1 MERVTYISAG
11 AGSGKT
17 YTLTHLLA
25 EHIAGMRKNEDGE
38 WEPCEQVDPEKV
50 ILTTYTKKAAAEFR
64 EKAKSVLYEEGR
76 NNPMLYEAAAR
87 LEQASI
93 GTVHAVANSFVQKYW
108 YYLGLSP
115 QQKVIAEEDVNF
127 YISQSLAELPTED
140 EIKFLNQ
147 FRYMFSIEKQ
157 RVPGDPSKGSYA
169 DYGFWKDLLVQVI
182 KKSET
187 FGVGNLAESRQKSLD
202 LVGSLYHGNMVMPTA
217 EEIAEVISELLKA
230 ISNAKF
236 KKEETRKEVEESIK
250 KYEHVPQ
257 SISFFWIKDFKDAL
271 SAVVGRKTVAKI
283 APKAVALNGK
293 INIWDSPIVKT
304 MNEQLVNTIF
314 DMAERWKEGYEHYKS
329 QNHLLDYDDMER
341 YMLELLKRDDVRDDI
356 SSSYEYL
363 FVDEFQDSSPIQ
375 VQIFDELSKLMKKS
389 YWVGD
394 YKQAIYGFR
403 GTDTELVKAV
413 VDTIKKGQNGNY
425 LAPPLDTCWRSEPA
439 ITNMVNHVFIPVF
452 EKDDLEEK
460 MVKLEPKTKKADD
473 PVVNDPLRLWNLN
486 YPRKDEAIQEI
497 GRRIAVMVQQGI
509 KPSDIAVLNNSN
521 SDLNTLAEE
530 LRNYNL
536 PVHRS
541 DGSITEEKEKQL
553 LFALLSLLVNK
564 RNSMAMLQIHYLT
577 TPDTS
582 LGGLIDKKLED
593 PEFLSSHSLVQQLFR
608 QSDKFNQQS
617 VSSLVESVIIELDLY
632 GESRHWDTTSR
643 GFNILRTCIEIA
655 HQYEEHC
662 LQLGLPATISGY
674 MNYVDTTEIKTEGD
688 SDGVCLYTIHGSK
701 GLEWKYVILTSLE
714 NDFKTK
720 FYARNYFGVQTRHD
734 SAPSADNLFVPM
746 TITVLPWIF
755 GDAHNPPADILAYIQ
770 GEDKNKDKDLTNSV
784 KSEAKRKLYVGMT
797 RASEHLILAHIKT
810 NHIGDPMKWFHNIG
824 VGTNEPTGDM
834 TKIDIFKSEDPS
846 KPNKDFFTIECLPFP
861 QENKDALIYPSQ
873 RNTDKVLSLQV
884 ENAADAYERRDIQ
897 PSMIESV
904 TEEVTVLLD
913 EPRQRIPIENVR
925 DEDTM
930 AKVGTCI
937 HNIFC
942 AIDVNH
948 NEKFVKDAILA
959 HEMQNHLTNAKPIL
973 LAWDWLVEF
982 MTKQFGPAIATYHE
996 LPFKYESNGQ
1006 ITTGSIDLVWKT
1018 EKGCIVIDYKTYP
1031 NWKKET
1037 VTSPENKHYA
1047 GKHKGQLDC
1056 YEKALSLSGEKVLAK
1071 LIYYPVNGMIVQL

>member
-17 YTLTHLLA
+17 YKLTHLLA
-25 EHIAGMRKNEDGE
+25 NHIANGDVE
-38 WEPCEQVDPEKV
+38 PEKV

-87 LEQASI
+87 LEQACI

-140 EIKFLNQ
+140 EIKFLNH
-147 FRYMFSIEKQ
+147 FRYQFSIEKL

-169 DYGFWKDLLVQVI
+169 DYGYWKDLLVQVI

-187 FGVGNLAESRQKSLD
+187 FAVKDLAESRQKSLD
-202 LVGSLYHGNMVMPTA
+202 LIGSLYHGDMTMPTA
-217 EEIAEVISELLKA
+217 EEIKSVIEEVLNA
-230 ISNAKF
+230 IPLATKI
-236 KKEETRKEVEESIK
+236 KEENRKVLADNIK
-250 KYEHVPQ
+250 KYLDVPQ
-257 SISFFWIKDFKDAL
+257 KPSYIWIKGFKDAL
-271 SAVVGRKTVAKI
+271 SATVSKASIAKN
-283 APKAVALNGK
+283 APKAVNLNGK
-293 INIWDSPIVKT
+293 VNIWNCPIVRT

-314 DMAERWKEGYEHYKS
+314 DMAERWKEGYEQYKS

-341 YMLELLKRDDVRDDI
+341 YMLELLKRDDVREDI

-413 VDTIKKGQNGNY
+413 VDTIMKGQNGNH
-425 LAPPLDTCWRSEPA
+425 LDDPLDTCWRSEPA

-452 EKDDLEEK
+452 GKDDLEEK

-473 PVVNDPLRLWNLN
+473 PIVNEPLRLWNLN
-486 YPRKDEAIQEI
+486 YDKKEDAIQEI
-497 GRRIAVMVQQGI
+497 GRRIAVMVLQGI
-509 KPSDIAVLNNSN
+509 KPTDIAILNNSN

-530 LRNYNL
+530 LRKYNL

-553 LFALLSLLVNK
+553 LFALLSLLVNT

-582 LGGLIDKKLED
+582 LGGLIDQKLED
-593 PEFLSSHSLVQQLFR
+593 PDFLSSHPLIQQFFSQR
-608 QSDKFNQQS
+608 DKFNQQS
-617 VSSLVESVIIELDLY
+617 VSSLVESVIIEMDLY
-632 GESRHWDTTSR
+632 GESRHWDTTTR

-655 HQYEEHC
+655 RQYEEHC

-674 MNYVDTTEIKTEGD
+674 MNYVDNTEIKTEGD
-688 SDGVCLYTIHGSK
+688 NDGVCLYTIHGSK

-714 NDFKTK
+714 NDMFYK
-720 FYARNYFGVQTRHD
+720 FYFWNYFGVQTRHD
-734 SAPSADNLFVPM
+734 TTPSADNLYIPM

-755 GDAHNPPADILAYIQ
+755 GAAHNPPAEVLASIQ
-770 GEDKNKDKDLTNSV
+770 GEDKEKDKDLINSV

-824 VGTNEPTGDM
+824 VGTNELTGDM
-834 TKIDIFKSEDPS
+834 TQIDIFKSEDPS
-846 KPNKDFFTIECLPFP
+846 KPNKDFFAIESLPSP
-861 QENKDALIYPSQ
+861 EDENALIYPSQ
-873 RNTDKVLSLQV
+873 RNTDKVLSLHIDG
-884 ENAADAYERRDIQ
+884 ADTYERRDIQ
-897 PSMIESV
+897 PSMIDSV
-904 TEEVTVLLD
+904 ADEIKVLFED
-913 EPRQRIPIENVR
+913 AVERIPVEKVR

-948 NEKFVKDAILA
+948 NEKFVEDAILN

-973 LAWDWLVEF
+973 LAWDWLVKF
-982 MTKQFGPAIATYHE
+982 MTKQFDPAIATYHE
-996 LPFKYESNGQ
+996 RPFKYESNGQ

-1018 EKGCIVIDYKTYP
+1018 AQGCIVIDYKTYP
-1031 NWKKET
+1031 NWRKET
-1037 VTSPENKHYA
+1037 VKSPENKHYA
-1047 GKHKGQLDC
+1047 GKYKGQLDC
-1056 YEKALSLSGEKVLAK
+1056 YEKALSLSGENVLAK
-1071 LIYYPVNGMIVQL
+1071 LIYYPVNGMIVQLY

>member
-25 EHIAGMRKNEDGE
+25 NHIANGDVE
-38 WEPCEQVDPEKV
+38 PEKV

-76 NNPMLYEAAAR
+76 TNPMLYEAAAR

-127 YISQSLAELPTED
+127 YISQSLAELPTEE
-140 EIKFLNQ
+140 EIKFLNKFCYQ
-147 FRYMFSIEKQ
+147 FSIEKL
-157 RVPGDPSKGSYA
+157 RDPGNPAMGSYA

-182 KKSET
+182 MKSET
-187 FGVGNLAESRQKSLD
+187 FGVKDLTESRQKSLD
-202 LVGSLYHGNMVMPTA
+202 LVRSLYNGNMAMPTA
-217 EEIAEVISELLKA
+217 KDITEVIPELLEAIKKA
-230 ISNAKF
+230 TF
-236 KKEETRKEVEESIK
+236 RTEETRKTVKENISKFES
-250 KYEHVPQ
+250 VPQ
-257 SISFFWIKDFKDAL
+257 NLSFLWIKDFKEAL
-271 SAVVGRKTVAKI
+271 SSVVARATVARQ

-293 INIWDSPIVKT
+293 INIWNSPIVRS

-314 DMAERWKEGYEHYKS
+314 DMAERWKEGYELYKS

-413 VDTIKKGQNGNY
+413 VDTIKKGQDGNH
-425 LAPPLDTCWRSEPA
+425 LADPLDTCWRSEPA

-452 EKDDLEEK
+452 RDDKLEEN
-460 MVKLEPKTKKADD
+460 MVRLEPKKKDASA
-473 PVVNDPLRLWNLN
+473 PVVIDPLRLWKLD
-486 YPRKDEAIQEI
+486 YDRKDQAIQEI

-509 KPSDIAVLNNSN
+509 NPSDIAVLNNSN
-521 SDLNTLAEE
+521 SALNSLAKE
-530 LRNYNL
+530 LRKYNL

-564 RNSMAMLQIHYLT
+564 RNTMAMLQVHYLT
-577 TPDTS
+577 TPDSS
-582 LGGLIDKKLED
+582 LGQLIDQKLDD
-593 PEFLSSHSLVQQLFR
+593 PDFLSSHPLIQQLFKQR
-608 QSDKFNQQS
+608 DKFNQQS
-617 VSSLVESVIIELDLY
+617 VSSLVESVIIEMDLY
-632 GESRHWDTTSR
+632 GESRHWDTTTR

-655 HQYEEHC
+655 RQYEEHC

-688 SDGVCLYTIHGSK
+688 CDGVCLYTIHGSK
-701 GLEWKYVILTSLE
+701 GLEWKYVVLTSLE
-714 NDFKTK
+714 NDMFDK
-720 FYARNYFGVQTRHD
+720 FYSRNLFGVHTRHD
-734 SAPSADNLFVPM
+734 TTPSADNLYVPM

-755 GDAHNPPADILAYIQ
+755 GGAHNPPSEIMASIQ
-770 GEDKNKDKDLTNSV
+770 GKDKKNEIALTNSV

-810 NHIGDPMKWFHNIG
+810 NHIGDPMKWFHDIG
-824 VGTNEPTGDM
+824 VGTNELTGDM
-834 TKIDIFKSEDPS
+834 TQIDIFKSEDPS
-846 KPNKDFFTIECLPFP
+846 KPNKDIFTIENIPSP
-861 QENKDALIYPSQ
+861 EDENALIYPSQ

-884 ENAADAYERRDIQ
+884 DGADTYEHRDIQ
-897 PSMIESV
+897 PSMIDCVAEKV
-904 TEEVTVLLD
+904 NVLHN
-913 EPRQRIPIENVR
+913 EPHQRIPIEKVR

-942 AIDVNH
+942 VIDVNH
-948 NEKFVKDAILA
+948 NEEFVKSAIIA
-959 HEMQNHLTNAKPIL
+959 HEMQLHLTNAEPIL
-973 LAWDWLVEF
+973 QAWDWLVDF
-982 MTKQFGPAIATYHE
+982 MTKKFGPAIATYHE
-996 LPFKYESNGQ
+996 RPFKYESNGQ

-1018 EKGCIVIDYKTYP
+1018 AQGCIVIDYKTYP

-1056 YEKALSLSGEKVLAK
+1056 YEKALSLSGENVLAK
-1071 LIYYPVNGMIVQL
+1071 LIYYPVNGMIVQI

>member
-187 FGVGNLAESRQKSLD
+187 FGVGDLAESRQKSLD

-497 GRRIAVMVQQGI
+497 GRRIAVMVQQGF

-701 GLEWKYVILTSLE
+701 GLEWKYVILTSLD
-714 NDFKTK
+714 NDFFYK
-720 FYARNYFGVQTRHD
+720 FYSRNYFGVQTRHD

-810 NHIGDPMKWFHNIG
+810 NHIGDPMKWFHNI
-824 VGTNEPTGDM
+824 
-834 TKIDIFKSEDPS
+834 
-846 KPNKDFFTIECLPFP
+846 
-861 QENKDALIYPSQ
+861 
-873 RNTDKVLSLQV
+873 
-884 ENAADAYERRDIQ
+884 
-897 PSMIESV
+897 
-904 TEEVTVLLD
+904 
-913 EPRQRIPIENVR
+913 
-925 DEDTM
+925 
-930 AKVGTCI
+930 
-937 HNIFC
+937 
-942 AIDVNH
+942 DV
-948 NEKFVKDAILA
+948 I
-959 HEMQNHLTNAKPIL
+959 
-973 LAWDWLVEF
+973 
-982 MTKQFGPAIATYHE
+982 
-996 LPFKYESNGQ
+996 
-1006 ITTGSIDLVWKT
+1006 
-1018 EKGCIVIDYKTYP
+1018 
-1031 NWKKET
+1031 
-1037 VTSPENKHYA
+1037 
-1047 GKHKGQLDC
+1047 
-1056 YEKALSLSGEKVLAK
+1056 
-1071 LIYYPVNGMIVQL
+1071 

>member
-25 EHIAGMRKNEDGE
+25 NHIANGDLE
-38 WEPCEQVDPEKV
+38 PEKV
-50 ILTTYTKKAAAEFR
+50 ILTTYTKKAAVEFR

-76 NNPMLYEAAAR
+76 TNPMLYEAAAR
-87 LEQASI
+87 LEQACI

-127 YISQSLAELPTED
+127 YISQSLAELPNED

-147 FRYMFSIEKQ
+147 FRYQFGIEKL

-187 FGVGNLAESRQKSLD
+187 FGVKDLADSRKKSLD
-202 LVGSLYHGNMVMPTA
+202 LVRSLYHGNITMPTA
-217 EEIAEVISELLKA
+217 EELKGAINEVLNA
-230 ISNAKF
+230 IPLATRI
-236 KKEETRKEVEESIK
+236 KEENRKVLSDNIK
-250 KYEHVPQ
+250 KYLAVPLEP
-257 SISFFWIKDFKDAL
+257 SFLWIKDFKETL
-271 SAVVGRKTVAKI
+271 SEVVSKSSIAKNT
-283 APKAVALNGK
+283 PKAVVLNGRL
-293 INIWDSPIVKT
+293 NIWNCPIVRT

-314 DMAERWKEGYEHYKS
+314 DMADRWKEGYEQYKS

-403 GTDTELVKAV
+403 GTDTDLVKAV
-413 VDTIKKGQNGNY
+413 VKSISLGQDGNH
-425 LAPPLDTCWRSEPA
+425 LADPLDTCWRSEPD
-439 ITNMVNHVFIPVF
+439 ITNMVNHVFVPVF
-452 EKDDLEEK
+452 EKDGLKEY
-460 MVKLEPKTKKADD
+460 MVRLEPKTKKTQD
-473 PVVNDPLRLWNLN
+473 PVVNDPLRLWNLD
-486 YPRKDEAIQEI
+486 YERKEQAIQEI

-521 SDLNTLAEE
+521 SDLNSLAEE
-530 LRNYNL
+530 LRKYDL

-564 RNSMAMLQIHYLT
+564 RNSMAMLQVHYLT
-577 TPDTS
+577 TPDSS
-582 LGGLIDKKLED
+582 LGELIDHKLED
-593 PEFLSSHSLVQQLFR
+593 PDFLSSHPLIQHLFS
-608 QSDKFNQQS
+608 QHDMFNQQS
-617 VSSLVESVIIELDLY
+617 VSSLVESVIIEMDLY
-632 GESRHWDTTSR
+632 GESRHWDTTTR

-655 HQYEEHC
+655 RKYEEHC

-674 MNYVDTTEIKTEGD
+674 MSYVDNTEIKTEGD
-688 SDGVCLYTIHGSK
+688 SDGICLYTIHGSK

-714 NDFKTK
+714 NDFMYK
-720 FYARNYFGVQTRHD
+720 FYMWNFFGVQTRHETK
-734 SAPSADNLFVPM
+734 PSADNLYVPM
-746 TITVLPWIF
+746 TVTVLPWIF
-755 GDAHNPPADILAYIQ
+755 GGAHNPPSDLMTSIEGKD
-770 GEDKNKDKDLTNSV
+770 GENKTALTDPV
-784 KSEAKRKLYVGMT
+784 KSEATRKLYVGMT
-797 RASEHLILAHIKT
+797 RASEHLILAYTKT
-810 NHIGDPMKWFHNIG
+810 SKTGDPMKWYHNIG
-824 VGTNEPTGDM
+824 VRTNAPTGDI
-834 TKIDIFKSEDPS
+834 TQIDLFDSQDI
-846 KPNKDFFTIECLPFP
+846 FTIEEIPSP
-861 QENKDALIYPSQ
+861 TDENALNYPSQ
-873 RNTDKVLSLQV
+873 RNTDKVLSLQIDG
-884 ENAADAYERRDIQ
+884 ADAYERRDIQ
-897 PSMIESV
+897 PSMIDCV
-904 TEEVTVLLD
+904 AGEVKVLLD

-942 AIDVNH
+942 TIDNNH
-948 NEKFVKDAILA
+948 NEDFVKSAIIA
-959 HEMQNHLTNAKPIL
+959 HEMQKHLTNAQPIL
-973 LAWDWLVEF
+973 HAWDWLVEF
-982 MTKQFGPAIATYHE
+982 MTKQFGPAIAIYHE
-996 LPFKYESNGQ
+996 RPFKYESNGQ

-1018 EKGCIVIDYKTYP
+1018 EQGCIVIDYKTYP
-1031 NWKKET
+1031 NWRKET
-1037 VTSPENKHYA
+1037 VTSPEDKHYA
-1047 GKHKGQLDC
+1047 GKYKGQLDC
-1056 YEKALSLSGEKVLAK
+1056 YEKALSLSGEIVLAK
-1071 LIYYPVNGMIVQL
+1071 LIYYPVNGMIVQI

>member
-25 EHIAGMRKNEDGE
+25 DHIAGMRKNKDGK
-38 WEPCEQVDPEKV
+38 WEPCEQVEPEKV

-76 NNPMLYEAAAR
+76 KNPMLYEAAAR

-140 EIKFLNQ
+140 EIKFLNH
-147 FRYMFSIEKQ
+147 FRYQFGIEKL

-169 DYGFWKDLLVQVI
+169 DYGYWKDLLVQVI

-187 FGVGNLAESRQKSLD
+187 FGVKDLADSRQKSLD
-202 LVGSLYHGNMVMPTA
+202 LVRSLYLGNITMPTA
-217 EEIAEVISELLKA
+217 EEIVVVIKELLDA
-230 ISNAKF
+230 ISKATF
-236 KKEETRKEVEESIK
+236 KKEETRIKVAESIK
-250 KYEHVPQ
+250 KYESVPQ
-257 SISFFWIKDFKDAL
+257 NLSFLWIKDFKEAL
-271 SAVVGRKTVAKI
+271 SDVVSRKTVAKL
-283 APKAVALNGK
+283 APKAVALNGEV
-293 INIWDSPIVKT
+293 NIWNCPIVRS

-314 DMAERWKEGYEHYKS
+314 DMAERWKEGYEQYKS

-341 YMLELLKRDDVRDDI
+341 YMLELLKRDDVKDDI

-413 VDTIKKGQNGNY
+413 VDTIKKGQDGNH
-425 LAPPLDTCWRSEPA
+425 LADPLDTCWRSEPA
-439 ITNMVNHVFIPVF
+439 ITNMVNYVFIPVF
-452 EKDDLEEK
+452 GEDDLEEK
-460 MVKLEPKTKKADD
+460 MVRLEPKTKKADD
-473 PVVNDPLRLWNLN
+473 PVVNEPLRLWNLN
-486 YPRKDEAIQEI
+486 YDKKEEAIQEI
-497 GRRIAVMVQQGI
+497 GRRIAIMVQQGI

-530 LRNYNL
+530 LRKYNL

-564 RNSMAMLQIHYLT
+564 RNSMAMLQVHYLT
-577 TPDTS
+577 TPDSS
-582 LGGLIDKKLED
+582 LGKLIDQKLDD
-593 PEFLSSHSLVQQLFR
+593 PGFLSSHPLIQQLFSQR
-608 QSDKFNQQS
+608 DKFNQQS
-617 VSSLVESVIIELDLY
+617 VSSLVESVIIEMDLY
-632 GESRHWDTTSR
+632 GESRHWDTTTR

-655 HQYEEHC
+655 RQYEEHC

-701 GLEWKYVILTSLE
+701 GLEWKYVIVTSLE
-714 NDFKTK
+714 NDFMTK
-720 FYARNYFGVQTRHD
+720 FYLRNFFGVQTRHNTT
-734 SAPSADNLFVPM
+734 PSADNLYVPM

-755 GDAHNPPADILAYIQ
+755 GAAHNPPAEIMVSIQ
-770 GEDKNKDKDLTNSV
+770 GKDRENEIALINSV
-784 KSEAKRKLYVGMT
+784 RSEAKRKLYVGMT

-810 NHIGDPMKWFHNIG
+810 KKIGDPMKWFHNIG
-824 VGTNEPTGDM
+824 VETNEPTGDM
-834 TKIDIFKSEDPS
+834 TQIDIFKSEEKNKS
-846 KPNKDFFTIECLPFP
+846 KDIFTIEYLASP
-861 QENKDALIYPSQ
+861 EDEDALIYPSQ

-884 ENAADAYERRDIQ
+884 DNAADAYERRDIQ

-904 TEEVTVLLD
+904 AEEVTVLLD
-913 EPRQRIPIENVR
+913 EPRQRIPIEKVR

-948 NEKFVKDAILA
+948 NEKFVNDAILA
-959 HEMQNHLTNAKPIL
+959 HEMQTHLTKAKPIL
-973 LAWDWLVEF
+973 QAWDWLVEF
-982 MTKQFGPAIATYHE
+982 MTKHFGPAIATYHE
-996 LPFKYESNGQ
+996 RPFKYEFNGQ

-1047 GKHKGQLDC
+1047 GKYKGQLDC
-1056 YEKALSLSGEKVLAK
+1056 YEKALSLSGENVLAK
-1071 LIYYPVNGMIVQL
+1071 LIYYPVNGMIVQI

>member
-25 EHIAGMRKNEDGE
+25 EHIAGMRKKENGE
-38 WEPCEQVDPEKV
+38 WEPCGQVEPEKV

-115 QQKVIAEEDVNF
+115 QQKVIAEEDINF

-140 EIKFLNQ
+140 EIKFLNK
-147 FRYMFSIEKQ
+147 FRYQFSIEKL
-157 RVPGDPSKGSYA
+157 RDPGNPAMGSYA

-187 FGVGNLAESRQKSLD
+187 FGVGDLAESRQKSLD

-236 KKEETRKEVEESIK
+236 KKEETRKEVKESIK

-271 SAVVGRKTVAKI
+271 SAIVGRKTVAKI

-413 VDTIKKGQNGNY
+413 VDNIKKGQNGNY

-452 EKDDLEEK
+452 GKDDLEEK
-460 MVKLEPKTKKADD
+460 MVKLEPKTRNADD
-473 PVVNDPLRLWNLN
+473 PVVNEPLRLWNLK
-486 YPRKDEAIQEI
+486 YERKDEAIQEI

-530 LRNYNL
+530 LRKYNL

-564 RNSMAMLQIHYLT
+564 HNSMAMLQIHYLT
-577 TPDTS
+577 TPETS

-593 PEFLSSHSLVQQLFR
+593 PEFLSSHPLIQQLFR

-643 GFNILRTCIEIA
+643 GFNIIRTCIEIA
-655 HQYEEHC
+655 RQYEEHC

-701 GLEWKYVILTSLE
+701 GLEWKYVIVTSLE

-720 FYARNYFGVQTRHD
+720 FYARNYFGVQTRHNTT
-734 SAPSADNLFVPM
+734 PSADNLYVPM

-755 GDAHNPPADILAYIQ
+755 GDAHNPPADIMTSIQ
-770 GEDKNKDKDLTNSV
+770 GKDKKNEIALTNSV

-810 NHIGDPMKWFHNIG
+810 NHIGDPMKWFHNID
-824 VGTNEPTGDM
+824 VNTETLTDDM
-834 TKIDIFKSEDPS
+834 TQIDIFKSEEKYNS
-846 KPNKDFFTIECLPFP
+846 KDVFTIEYLPFP

-884 ENAADAYERRDIQ
+884 DNAADAYEHRDIQ
-897 PSMIESV
+897 PSMINCVADEV
-904 TEEVTVLLD
+904 KVLFEEA
-913 EPRQRIPIENVR
+913 EERIPIEKVR

-948 NEKFVKDAILA
+948 NEKFVNDAILA

-996 LPFKYESNGQ
+996 RPFKYESNGQ
-1006 ITTGSIDLVWKT
+1006 ITTGSIDLVWET
-1018 EKGCIVIDYKTYP
+1018 AQGCIVIDYKTYP

-1037 VTSPENKHYA
+1037 VTSHDNKHYA
-1047 GKHKGQLDC
+1047 GKYKGQLDC
-1056 YEKALSLSGEKVLAK
+1056 YEKALSLSGENVLAK
-1071 LIYYPVNGMIVQL
+1071 LIYYPVNGMIVQIK

>member
-25 EHIAGMRKNEDGE
+25 DHISNGDVE
-38 WEPCEQVDPEKV
+38 PEKV

-64 EKAKSVLYEEGR
+64 EKAKTVLYEEGR
-76 NNPMLYEAAAR
+76 KNPMLYEAAAR
-87 LEQASI
+87 LEQSSI

-147 FRYMFSIEKQ
+147 FRYLFSIEKL

-187 FGVGNLAESRQKSLD
+187 FGVGDLAESRQKSLD
-202 LVGSLYHGNMVMPTA
+202 LVGSLYLGNMVMPTA

-460 MVKLEPKTKKADD
+460 MVKLEPKTKKADN

-486 YPRKDEAIQEI
+486 YDKKEEAIQEI

-701 GLEWKYVILTSLE
+701 GLEWKYVILTSLD
-714 NDFKTK
+714 NDFFYK
-720 FYARNYFGVQTRHD
+720 FYSRNYFGVQTRHD

-810 NHIGDPMKWFHNIG
+810 NHIGEPMKWFHNIG

-884 ENAADAYERRDIQ
+884 DNAADAYEHRDIQ
-897 PSMIESV
+897 PSMINCV
-904 TEEVTVLLD
+904 ADAVTVLLD
-913 EPRQRIPIENVR
+913 EPRQRIPIEKVR

-996 LPFKYESNGQ
+996 RPFKYESNGQ
-1006 ITTGSIDLVWKT
+1006 ITTGSIDLVWET
-1018 EKGCIVIDYKTYP
+1018 AQGCIVIDYKTYP

-1037 VTSPENKHYA
+1037 VTSHDNKHYA
-1047 GKHKGQLDC
+1047 GKYKGQLDC
-1056 YEKALSLSGEKVLAK
+1056 YEKALSLSGENVLAK
-1071 LIYYPVNGMIVQL
+1071 LIYYPVNGMIVQIK